1 MSEGDDEAEEA
12 ELIGG
17 RVGVE
22 AEEEDLVAD
31 EGDDCGAG
39 DIPNDVVGGEREWF
53 GNGQNRDYKE
63 EEVVKF

>member
-1 MSEGDDEAEEA
+1 MSEGDEAAEEA
-12 ELIGG
+12 EMIGG

-39 DIPNDVVGGEREWF
+39 DIPNDVVAGERE
-53 GNGQNRDYKE
+53 
-63 EEVVKF
+63 